1 MTILLSPLQNDQPL
15 PKQSRKLR
23 LGIIGGGRISNI
35 QAAAA
40 RMTGRWDIS
49 AGVFSSDPKKAKD
62 ASQLWNLDE
71 KKCYTSPEEM
81 INEEFKS
88 NNPIDAVMITT
99 PNHLHFQHS
108 KIFLEN
114 NVHVLCDKPMT
125 STLDEAIELNNLV
138 ENSNSIFG
146 VSYVM
151 SCFPMVRQAREL
163 VLQGVVGEINQIHV
177 EFFQDWMVDSSVE
190 EAPHVKW
197 RLDPKKSGKTSCV
210 GDIGTHAAHLAQFIS
225 GKKLTHVKA
234 DFHVCGSPKELEDTA
249 FMNTKYDDQIPG
261 TLMITRLASGKR
273 GGLKIR
279 IYGSKGGLEWDME
292 DNEKL
297 KISRYGFAD
306 EIYTRGHGNGI
317 SKNIDRYLMSARGFS
332 EGIVEAW
339 GILYTELALSVC
351 LKINKENISS
361 DLLLPTVIDGL
372 NGLKFIE
379 ASFNSSQNKGIW
391 TSLNI

>member
-1 MTILLSPLQNDQPL
+1 MTILLSPLQNDRPL

-62 ASQLWNLDE
+62 ASQLWNLDK

-81 INEEFKS
+81 ITEEFKS

-292 DNEKL
+292 ENEKL
-297 KISRYGFAD
+297 KISRYGSAD

-317 SKNIDRYLMSARGFS
+317 YKNIDRYLMSPRRFS
-332 EGIVEAW
+332 EGIV
-339 GILYTELALSVC
+339 
-351 LKINKENISS
+351 
-361 DLLLPTVIDGL
+361 
-372 NGLKFIE
+372 
-379 ASFNSSQNKGIW
+379 
-391 TSLNI
+391 

>member
-1 MTILLSPLQNDQPL
+1 MTILLSPLQNDRPL

-81 INEEFKS
+81 IQEEFKS

-138 ENSNSIFG
+138 KNSNSIFG

-292 DNEKL
+292 ENEKL
-297 KISRYGFAD
+297 KISRYGSAD

-351 LKINKENISS
+351 LKINKENITS
-361 DLLLPTVIDGL
+361 DLLLPSVQDGL
-372 NGLKFIE
+372 NGLKFVE
-379 ASFNSSQNKGIW
+379 ASFNSSQNNGIW

>member
-1 MTILLSPLQNDQPL
+1 MTILLGPLQNERPL

-23 LGIIGGGRISNI
+23 LGSIGGGRISNI
-35 QAAAA
+35 QSAAA

-81 INEEFKS
+81 ITEEFKS

-114 NVHVLCDKPMT
+114 NIHVLCDKPMT

-138 ENSNSIFG
+138 VNSNSIFG

-210 GDIGTHAAHLAQFIS
+210 GDIGTHAAHLALFIS
-225 GKKLTHVKA
+225 GKRLTHVKA

-292 DNEKL
+292 ENEKL
-297 KISRYGFAD
+297 KISRYGSAD

-351 LKINKENISS
+351 LKINKENIPS
-361 DLLLPTVIDGL
+361 DLLLPSVQDGL
-372 NGLKFIE
+372 NGLKFVE
-379 ASFNSSQNKGIW
+379 ASFNSSQNNGIW

>member
-1 MTILLSPLQNDQPL
+1 MTILLGPLQNERPL

-81 INEEFKS
+81 ITEEFKS

-138 ENSNSIFG
+138 VNSNSIFG

-297 KISRYGFAD
+297 KISRYGSAD
-306 EIYTRGHGNGI
+306 EIYSRGHGNGI

-351 LKINKENISS
+351 LKINKENIPS
-361 DLLLPTVIDGL
+361 DLLLPSVQDGL
-372 NGLKFIE
+372 NGLKFVE
-379 ASFNSSQNKGIW
+379 ASFNSSQNNGIW

>member
-1 MTILLSPLQNDQPL
+1 MTILLSPLQNDRPL

-35 QAAAA
+35 QSAAA

-81 INEEFKS
+81 IQEEFKS

-138 ENSNSIFG
+138 KNSNSIFG

-163 VLQGVVGEINQIHV
+163 VFQGVVGEINQIHV

-225 GKKLTHVKA
+225 GKKLTHIKA

-297 KISRYGFAD
+297 KISRYGSAD
-306 EIYTRGHGNGI
+306 EIYSRGHGNGI

-339 GILYTELALSVC
+339 GILYTELALSIC
-351 LKINKENISS
+351 LKINKENIPS
-361 DLLLPTVIDGL
+361 DLLLPSVQDGL
-372 NGLKFIE
+372 NGLKFVE
-379 ASFNSSQNKGIW
+379 ASFNSSQNNGIW

>member
-1 MTILLSPLQNDQPL
+1 MTILLSALQNDLPL

-40 RMTGRWDIS
+40 RMTGRWDIT

-81 INEEFKS
+81 IQEEIKS

-108 KIFLEN
+108 KIFIEN
-114 NVHVLCDKPMT
+114 NIHVLCDKPMT
-125 STLDEAIELNNLV
+125 STLDEAIELNYLV
-138 ENSNSIFG
+138 ENSKSIFG

-163 VLQGVVGEINQIHV
+163 VLQGIVGEINQIHV

-292 DNEKL
+292 ENEKL
-297 KISRYGFAD
+297 KISRYGSAD

-351 LKINKENISS
+351 LKINNENIPI
-361 DLLLPTVIDGL
+361 DLLLPSVQDGL
-372 NGLKFIE
+372 NGLKFVE
-379 ASFNSSQNKGIW
+379 ASFNSSKNNGIW

>member
-1 MTILLSPLQNDQPL
+1 MTILLGPLQNEQPL

-81 INEEFKS
+81 INEEIKS

-138 ENSNSIFG
+138 KNSNSIFG

-292 DNEKL
+292 ENEKL
-297 KISRYGFAD
+297 KISRYGSAD

-339 GILYTELALSVC
+339 GILYIELALSVC
-351 LKINKENISS
+351 LKINNENIPNH
-361 DLLLPTVIDGL
+361 LLLPSVQDGL

-379 ASFNSSQNKGIW
+379 ASFNSSQNNGIW

>member
-1 MTILLSPLQNDQPL
+1 MTILLGPLQNERPL

-35 QAAAA
+35 QSAAA

-138 ENSNSIFG
+138 VNSNSIFG

-292 DNEKL
+292 ENEKL
-297 KISRYGFAD
+297 KISRYGSAD

-351 LKINKENISS
+351 LKINKENIPS
-361 DLLLPTVIDGL
+361 DLLLPSVQDGL

-379 ASFNSSQNKGIW
+379 ASFNSSQNNGVW